1 MKFDCYKR
9 FLKSDIYKN
18 FIQNTLNDSKVKTKG
33 RNKRRAAKPKKGVL
47 ISCHRINAYEKNE
60 NFVQNDKNT
69 KVNVKTA
76 QNERFNYKSKI
87 DGNDIQPK
95 RSHSTRIE
103 PLECSKSGKL
113 IKKSHS
119 YHSSDHFNNENCRYL
134 RVYFPDGS
142 HEKVYL
148 YQSQTIGHMVQKLL
162 LKKKLNYSSF
172 EAFIIGSE
180 IVSIFSLKNYLH
192 KFQSKTSSRTSVY
205 SLIIA
210 VNPQKYYFEH

>member
-9 FLKSDIYKN
+9 FLESDIYKN

-33 RNKRRAAKPKKGVL
+33 RNKRRAAKSKKGVL
-47 ISCHRINAYEKNE
+47 ISRHRINAYEKNE
-60 NFVQNDKNT
+60 NLVQNDKNT
-69 KVNVKTA
+69 KVNIKTT

-95 RSHSTRIE
+95 RSHTIRIE

-119 YHSSDHFNNENCRYL
+119 YHSSDHFNNQSCRYL

-142 HEKVYL
+142 HEKVDL
-148 YQSQTIGHMVQKLL
+148 YESQTIGHMLQKLL
-162 LKKKLNYSSF
+162 FKKNLNYSSF
-172 EAFIIGSE
+172 ETFIIGSE
-180 IVSIFSLKNYLH
+180 KVSIF
-192 KFQSKTSSRTSVY
+192 
-205 SLIIA
+205 
-210 VNPQKYYFEH
+210 